1 MPLKK
6 ILCLTAIVLGVIV
19 GACARQKDSGEPSVS
34 PRESPEIRETS
45 PSPKDKARDREK
57 RLSEKLYDEIG
68 VIEEFTPELFV
79 RITVLYRSESAR
91 WIAES
96 STLTD
101 AEQQRYIDEENK
113 RFFGRFGTTED
124 EYIRYS
130 TEHWEEL
137 DSFIEANPEFMPDL
151 KRE

>member
-1 MPLKK
+1 MTLKK
-6 ILCLTAIVLGVIV
+6 NLCLIAIVLGVIA
-19 GACARQKDSGEPSVS
+19 GACARQKDSGESTVS
-34 PRESPEIRETS
+34 PRESPEKKETS
-45 PSPKDKARDREK
+45 TSPKDKARDREK
-57 RLSEKLYDEIG
+57 RLSEELYDEIG
-68 VIEEFTPELFV
+68 AIEEFTPELFV

-96 STLTD
+96 SSLPD
-101 AEQQRYIDEENK
+101 AEQQRYIDEENI

-137 DSFIEANPEFMPDL
+137 DSYIEAHPELMSDL

>member
-1 MPLKK
+1 MTLKK
-6 ILCLTAIVLGVIV
+6 ILCFTAIVLGVIA
-19 GACARQKDSGEPSVS
+19 GACARQKDSGEPSLF
-34 PRESPEIRETS
+34 PRESPERKETS
-45 PSPKDKARDREK
+45 TSPKDKTRDREE
-57 RLSEKLYDEIG
+57 RLSEELYNEIG

-96 STLTD
+96 STLSD

-113 RFFGRFGTTED
+113 RFFGRLGTTED

-137 DSFIEANPEFMPDL
+137 DSFIEAHPEFMSDL